1 MIVSA
6 KTAPRK
12 DPYIVDEHTQL
23 AELLHMLL
31 DGALAVFVLHEVDF
45 NDVALAAFLFFDNI
59 LDFFSADA
67 VMSAL

>member
-1 MIVSA
+1 
-6 KTAPRK
+6 
-12 DPYIVDEHTQL
+12 
-23 AELLHMLL
+23 MLL